1 MFLKFLLSYFLFF
14 YKIRGMR
21 NKKQIKL
28 DKPIVMV
35 GLMGAGKTSVGRAL
49 ARSLGISFVDSDKE
63 IEKAAGCSVIDI
75 FSMYGEKEFRR
86 VEEKVIERLIDT
98 APSIKVISTGEG
110 AFITDSVRKMVLGK
124 ALTIWLKAD
133 LELLV
138 KRTNFRHTRPQL
150 LNTDSHKILAQL
162 IKDRYDTYALADITV
177 ETRDENIH
185 KTLNK
190 VLSAIEQYINKHK
203 QGEQNENHK

>member
-1 MFLKFLLSYFLFF
+1 MIKYQN
-14 YKIRGMR
+14 MR
-21 NKKQIKL
+21 VKKQIQL

-49 ARSLGISFVDSDKE
+49 ARCLGIPFVDSDKE
-63 IEKAAGCSVIDI
+63 IEKAAGCSVVDI
-75 FSMYGEKEFRR
+75 FAMYGEKEFRR
-86 VEEKVIERLIDT
+86 VEEKVIERLLET
-98 APSIKVISTGEG
+98 PPLVKVISTGEG
-110 AFITDSVRKMVLGK
+110 AFITSGVREMVLK
-124 ALTIWLKAD
+124 NTLTIWLKAG

-150 LNTDSHKILAQL
+150 LNTDSRQILAQL
-162 IKDRYDTYALADITV
+162 IKERYDVYALADIMV

-190 VLSAIEQYINKHK
+190 VLDAIERYNTTK
-203 QGEQNENHK
+203 QGEKDNENQNNQ

>member
-1 MFLKFLLSYFLFF
+1 
-14 YKIRGMR
+14 MR

-49 ARSLGISFVDSDKE
+49 ARNLGIPFVDSDKE
-63 IEKAAGCSVIDI
+63 IEKAAGCSVVDI

-86 VEEKVIERLIDT
+86 VEEKVIERILET
-98 APSIKVISTGEG
+98 PPLVKVISTGEG
-110 AFITDSVRKMVLGK
+110 AFITDAVRQIVLEK

-150 LNTDSHKILAQL
+150 LNTDSRKILAQL
-162 IKDRYDTYALADITV
+162 ISERYDTYALADIMV

-190 VLSAIEQYINKHK
+190 VLSAIDKHEK
-203 QGEQNENHK
+203 HTKGVNNENTK